1 MNEPSQAVDPAVVA
15 LENLAERLQGFG
27 ADVHAEFI
35 DGFLTALAAGPV
47 VPDIAEWRPL
57 MLGEAFDRAFADP
70 PDVAAAERV
79 LLNRL
84 AVVRRQLDADA
95 LLDEPDRLRLEPLL
109 YSWDGAPEAAFEA
122 LPEEDRPFA
131 RALEQ
136 GGALWAEGFMIGVDS
151 LPHIWR
157 RPDDAEAAALLEE
170 LVGAVAAL
178 MLPTP
183 GAEAGDDGE
192 KGEDGK
198 GDREVGDDSEDGED
212 GEDGEDALTPREAAI
227 DQALFAIQD
236 LRVFWLDHAPRP
248 ETRRVAPQPGRNDPC
263 PCGSGKKFKKCH
275 GAVA

>member
-1 MNEPSQAVDPAVVA
+1 MNEAPQAVDPAVVA

-35 DGFLTALAAGPV
+35 DGYLTALAAGPV
-47 VPDIAEWRPL
+47 LPDIAEWRPL

-109 YSWDGAPEAAFEA
+109 YRWDGAPEAAFEA

-157 RPDDAEAAALLEE
+157 RPDDPEAAALLEE

-178 MLPTP
+178 MQPTP
-183 GAEAGDDGE
+183 QAGAGEEVDGADADGE
-192 KGEDGK
+192 VGEADG
-198 GDREVGDDSEDGED
+198 DEDTI
-212 GEDGEDALTPREAAI
+212 TPREAAI

-275 GAVA
+275 GAAA